1 MSRRGI
7 FECDENI
14 LMLDNDDIQILNM
27 LKSTEL
33 YAHFKRMNFMVC
45 KLRVK

>member
-33 YAHFKRMNFMVC
+33 YT
-45 KLRVK
+45 LSERVL